1 MLQSAQ
7 SSMNQPYAWNDGGDS
22 VGLVNSPICRIEVAR
37 SPASCRTLLD
47 FGVENGFGFVRQPGR
62 VHFHNAVLH
71 AIERFLLQNQGAYA
85 NIRYTRRNADTH
97 SSIAQ

>member
-1 MLQSAQ
+1 
-7 SSMNQPYAWNDGGDS
+7 
-22 VGLVNSPICRIEVAR
+22 
-37 SPASCRTLLD
+37 
-47 FGVENGFGFVRQPGR
+47 
-62 VHFHNAVLH
+62 VLH